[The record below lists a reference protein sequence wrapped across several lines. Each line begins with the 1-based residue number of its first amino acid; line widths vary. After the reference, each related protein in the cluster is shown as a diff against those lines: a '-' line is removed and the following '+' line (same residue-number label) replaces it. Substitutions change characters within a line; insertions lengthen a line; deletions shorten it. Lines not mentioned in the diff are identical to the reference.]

1 MIQQL
6 LAKLDGKKTY
16 TFMLLYAAYRYA
28 LTHGFIQPM
37 PDVETLLLT
46 GAGLSLREAVGK
58 ASV

>member
-1 MIQQL
+1 MIQKL

-16 TFMLLYAAYRYA
+16 IFILLYAVYRYTVA
-28 LTHGFIQPM
+28 HGFIQPM

-58 ASV
+58 PSV